1 MPLTAARGT
10 GLGAALPWPS
20 ALPSAAGRGARA
32 SAQVC
37 GGVSPCVTVE
47 KTLPQEPALT
57 AVSEPPNESP
67 IAASCQLVCFVAAVT
82 PAGM

>member
-32 SAQVC
+32 SAQVW
-37 GGVSPCVTVE
+37 GGC
-47 KTLPQEPALT
+47 
-57 AVSEPPNESP
+57 PPVLLLRRRSLK
-67 IAASCQLVCFVAAVT
+67 SLH
-82 PAGM
+82 